1 MYTYVLVC
9 VYLYVMRKIEEK
21 KYVLVLFVI
30 HHVIIIIIVILIY
43 VDEDEDEDVVAWELF
58 ERDSRNGA
66 LVLEYQYVYIYA
78 KYEVYM

>member
-1 MYTYVLVC
+1 
-9 VYLYVMRKIEEK
+9 MRKIEEK

-66 LVLEYQYVYIYA
+66 LVLEYQYVYTCEIWGIYVVHTRHDFSGFC
-78 KYEVYM
+78 E